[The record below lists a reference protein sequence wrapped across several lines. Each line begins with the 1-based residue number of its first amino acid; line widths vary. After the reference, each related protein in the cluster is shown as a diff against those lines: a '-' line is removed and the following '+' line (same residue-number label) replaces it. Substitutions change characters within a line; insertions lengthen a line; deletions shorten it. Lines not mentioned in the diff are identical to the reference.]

1 MNNLMSNK
9 QKDNHSPNNTTDT
22 SMAKE
27 SDYTGGAMQHLFKR
41 ILGLQGLGAQAL
53 SRSWWQR
60 WVYPLLFLLT
70 LTLSL
75 ATYLTLDSVQQS
87 VNTYIN
93 DNQRALVGGDLIL
106 NSKQDWPSE
115 VLAQVKTIA
124 DTQTVYDY
132 QFTAMVVTDEQTLL
146 TSVKAVSPAYPL
158 YGEAELASGQPLW
171 EQLTSN
177 NVVVAPEVLNG
188 LNANIGDQITIG
200 DAEFTI
206 SDVLTKEPDRP
217 LTAFGFGG
225 RVLMQQDAL
234 AATNLL
240 GERSRINYRIELAGE
255 PELMAEQYDKLTQI
269 LTNYPDI
276 ELSDAESAD
285 TSVSRISD
293 NVLMFL
299 KLLVIAV
306 LLLSAVAMY
315 GVITAFVTKQQS
327 SNAIRLALGE
337 PLGSLKRSYYQ
348 LLIVTTII
356 ACIAAIIVSFGL
368 LKVGQPYLG
377 AILPADVGLAIN
389 PISAIKTI
397 IIALVLT
404 LLIAQRGL
412 STLSTTKPATLLSQ
426 GASQQVQNLPWYQ
439 RLPLL
444 WYGLMLTGLYAFFA
458 YEVSSFKLGAQLL
471 IGLIGFVAIFWLL
484 ARAWLWL
491 LAKLATNSN
500 ISWMQRIAIHN
511 LARKGNQSAL
521 FFVTLSLSVA
531 VLTLITTLNHSINT
545 QFVNAYPED
554 APNLF
559 LLDIQSDQHDEIDN
573 IIGAP
578 VSYYPVIRARV
589 VTANNVPVQ
598 DIEPADGFDDP
609 ARVFNL
615 SYADT
620 VMDTEFITDAVKD
633 KQLYAPINVQN
644 QTENERG
651 TLQNSVQQ
659 SVQIS
664 EQTIAP
670 MSILDTAA
678 SLLNVGMGDQVR
690 FNIQGIEIVGQ
701 ITSIRSRYEQGPSP
715 YFYFLFEPAVLS
727 AAPQIQFATA
737 HVAADDIPD
746 LQGKLVRQFPA
757 VTTIDGTAIAQ
768 QIQELVVQMSRL
780 VYVFTLLALLTGIM
794 VLISSLLSTS
804 QDRMQ
809 ESASFRLLG
818 MQKRDLYMLNILEL
832 GILGISAALFAVI
845 IANIGAWAAITQ
857 WFNLQFSVPWASL
870 GIGGVTLV
878 ALLFAIAIIYVRL
891 VIGRGIM
898 ARVRAMI

>member
-1 MNNLMSNK
+1 M
-9 QKDNHSPNNTTDT
+9 DNMDNESTD
-22 SMAKE
+22 SRGII
-27 SDYTGGAMQHLFKR
+27 SQLFNRLLISKN
-41 ILGLQGLGAQAL
+41 LGAQAL

-60 WVYPLLFLLT
+60 WIYPVLFLIT
-70 LTLSL
+70 LVLSL
-75 ATYLTLDSVQQS
+75 ATYLTLDSIQQS
-87 VNTYIN
+87 VDTYIN

-115 VLAQVKTIA
+115 ILAQVETVA
-124 DTQTVYDY
+124 DTQIVYDY
-132 QFTAMVVTDEQTLL
+132 QFSAMVVTDEQTLL
-146 TSVKAVSPAYPL
+146 ASVKAVSPAYPL

-171 EQLTSN
+171 QQLSAA
-177 NVVVAPEVLNG
+177 NVVVAPEVLNS
-188 LNANIGDQITIG
+188 LNASVGDQITIG
-200 DAEFTI
+200 DAEFII

-225 RVLMQQDAL
+225 RVLMHQDAL

-240 GERSRINYRIELAGE
+240 GQRSRINYRIELAGA
-255 PELMAEQYDKLTQI
+255 PELMAVQRDKLTQI
-269 LTNYPDI
+269 LNNYPDI

-337 PLGSLKRSYYQ
+337 PLKSLKRSYYQ

-356 ACIAAIIVSFGL
+356 ACVAAVIVSFGL
-368 LKVGQPYLG
+368 LKVGQPYLI

-412 STLSTTKPATLLSQ
+412 STLSSTKPATLLNQ
-426 GASQQVQNLPWYQ
+426 GASTNSQNLPWY
-439 RLPLL
+439 RSLPLL
-444 WYGLMLTGLYAFFA
+444 WYGLMLVGLYVFFA
-458 YEVSSFKLGAQLL
+458 YEVNSLLLGAQLL
-471 IGLIGFVAIFWLL
+471 IGLTAFVAIFWLL
-484 ARAWLWL
+484 ARGWLWL
-491 LAKLATNSN
+491 LTKFAKHSN

-531 VLTLITTLNHSINT
+531 VLTLITTLNHSINA
-545 QFVNAYPED
+545 QFINAYPED

-559 LLDIQSDQHDEIDN
+559 LLDIQSDQHDEINN
-573 IIGAP
+573 IIAAP

-589 VTANNVPVQ
+589 VTANNIPVQ

-620 VMDTEFITDAVKD
+620 VMDTEFITDAVEND
-633 KQLYAPINVQN
+633 KLYAPIKTSDNDPA
-644 QTENERG
+644 QT
-651 TLQNSVQQ
+651 V
-659 SVQIS
+659 
-664 EQTIAP
+664 AP
-670 MSILDTAA
+670 LSILDTAA

-701 ITSIRSRYEQGPSP
+701 ITSIRSRYEKGPSP
-715 YFYFLFEPAVLS
+715 YFYFLFEPEVLA

-737 HVAADDIPD
+737 HVAADDIPK
-746 LQGKLVRQFPA
+746 LQGQLVREFPA

-768 QIQELVVQMSRL
+768 QVQELVVQMSRL

-804 QDRMQ
+804 QDRMKD
-809 ESASFRLLG
+809 SASFRLLG
-818 MQKRDLYMLNILEL
+818 MQKRDLYMLNTLEL

-857 WFNLQFSVPWASL
+857 WFNLRFSVPWTSL
-870 GIGGVTLV
+870 AIGGVALV
-878 ALLFAIAIIYVRL
+878 VLLFAIAIIYVRL

>member
-1 MNNLMSNK
+1 MDNMDNESNDSRGIIS
-9 QKDNHSPNNTTDT
+9 Q
-22 SMAKE
+22 
-27 SDYTGGAMQHLFKR
+27 LFNRLLISKN
-41 ILGLQGLGAQAL
+41 LGAQAL

-60 WVYPLLFLLT
+60 WIYPVLFLIT
-70 LTLSL
+70 LVLSL
-75 ATYLTLDSVQQS
+75 ATYLTLDSIQQS
-87 VNTYIN
+87 VDTYIN

-115 VLAQVKTIA
+115 ILAQVETVA
-124 DTQTVYDY
+124 DTQIVYDY
-132 QFTAMVVTDEQTLL
+132 QFSAMVVTDEQTLL
-146 TSVKAVSPAYPL
+146 ASVKAVSPTYPL
-158 YGEAELASGQPLW
+158 YGDAELASGQPLW
-171 EQLTSN
+171 QQLSAA
-177 NVVVAPEVLNG
+177 NVVVAPEVLNS
-188 LNANIGDQITIG
+188 LNATVGDQITIG
-200 DAEFTI
+200 DAEFII

-225 RVLMQQDAL
+225 RVLMHQDAL

-240 GERSRINYRIELAGE
+240 GQRSRINYRIELAGA
-255 PELMAEQYDKLTQI
+255 PELMAVQRDKLTQI
-269 LTNYPDI
+269 LNNYPDI
-276 ELSDAESAD
+276 ELSDAKSAD

-337 PLGSLKRSYYQ
+337 PLKSLKRSYYQ

-356 ACIAAIIVSFGL
+356 ACVAAVIVSFGL
-368 LKVGQPYLG
+368 LKVGQPYLI

-412 STLSTTKPATLLSQ
+412 STLSSTKPATLLNQ
-426 GASQQVQNLPWYQ
+426 GASTNSQNLPWY
-439 RLPLL
+439 RSLPLL
-444 WYGLMLTGLYAFFA
+444 WYGLMLVGLYVFFA
-458 YEVSSFKLGAQLL
+458 YEVNSLLLGAQLL
-471 IGLIGFVAIFWLL
+471 IGLTAFVAIFWLL
-484 ARAWLWL
+484 ARGWLWL
-491 LAKLATNSN
+491 LTKFAKHSN

-531 VLTLITTLNHSINT
+531 VLTLITTLNHSINA
-545 QFVNAYPED
+545 QFINAYPED

-559 LLDIQSDQHDEIDN
+559 LLDIQSDQHDEINN
-573 IIGAP
+573 IIAAP

-589 VTANNVPVQ
+589 VTANNIPVQ

-620 VMDTEFITDAVKD
+620 VMDTEFITDAVEND
-633 KQLYAPINVQN
+633 KLYAPIKTSDNDPA
-644 QTENERG
+644 QT
-651 TLQNSVQQ
+651 V
-659 SVQIS
+659 
-664 EQTIAP
+664 AP
-670 MSILDTAA
+670 LSILDTAA

-701 ITSIRSRYEQGPSP
+701 ITSIRSRYEKGPSP
-715 YFYFLFEPAVLS
+715 YFYFLFEPEVLA

-737 HVAADDIPD
+737 HVAADDIPK
-746 LQGKLVRQFPA
+746 LQGQLVREFPA

-768 QIQELVVQMSRL
+768 QVQELVVQMSRL

-804 QDRMQ
+804 QDRMKD
-809 ESASFRLLG
+809 SASFRLLG

-832 GILGISAALFAVI
+832 SILGISAALFAVI

-857 WFNLQFSVPWASL
+857 WFNLRFSVPWTSL
-870 GIGGVTLV
+870 AIGGVALV
-878 ALLFAIAIIYVRL
+878 VLLFAIAIIYVRL

>member
-1 MNNLMSNK
+1 MTKTSTDKSSMNNTSINRTSTT
-9 QKDNHSPNNTTDT
+9 HS
-22 SMAKE
+22 E
-27 SDYTGGAMQHLFKR
+27 SLISRVFTR
-41 ILGLQGLGAQAL
+41 NLGTKAL

-60 WVYPLLFLLT
+60 WVYPVLFLLT

-75 ATYLTLDSVQQS
+75 ATYLTLDSIQQS
-87 VNTYIN
+87 VDTYVN

-106 NSKQDWPSE
+106 NSQQDWPSD
-115 VLAQVKTIA
+115 VLAQVDTISDA
-124 DTQTVYDY
+124 QKVFDY
-132 QFTAMVVTDEQTLL
+132 QFSAMVVTDEQTLL
-146 TSVKAVSPAYPL
+146 ARVKAVSPSYPL
-158 YGEAELASGQPLW
+158 YGEVELASGKPLW
-171 EQLTSN
+171 QQLSLN

-188 LNANIGDQITIG
+188 LNADVGDRITIG
-200 DAEFTI
+200 DAQFTI

-225 RVLMQQDAL
+225 RVLMQQDSL

-240 GERSRINYRIELAGE
+240 GQRSRVNYRIELAGE
-255 PELMAEQYDKLTQI
+255 PELMTQQREQLTQI

-327 SNAIRLALGE
+327 NNAIRLALGE
-337 PLGSLKRSYYQ
+337 PLGSVKRSYYQ
-348 LLIVTTII
+348 LLVVTSVI
-356 ACIAAIIVSFGL
+356 ACIAAVALSFGL
-368 LKVGQPYLG
+368 LKVGQPYLM
-377 AILPADVGLAIN
+377 AILPPDVGLAIN
-389 PISAIKTI
+389 PISAIKTT

-404 LLIAQRGL
+404 LLITQRGL
-412 STLSTTKPATLLSQ
+412 STLNTTKPATLLNQ
-426 GASQQVQNLPWYQ
+426 GVSSPTQNLPWY
-439 RLPLL
+439 RRVPLL
-444 WYGLMLTGLYAFFA
+444 WYGLMLIGLYAFFA
-458 YEVSSFKLGAQLL
+458 YEVGSWVLGAQILL
-471 IGLIGFVAIFWLL
+471 GLIGFVAIFWAL
-484 ARAWLWL
+484 ARGWLWL
-491 LAKLATNSN
+491 LAKLAKRSS
-500 ISWMQRIAIHN
+500 IGWMQRIAIHN

-531 VLTLITTLNHSINT
+531 VLTLITTLNHSINA
-545 QFVNAYPED
+545 QFINAYPED

-559 LLDIQSDQHDEIDN
+559 LLDIQSDQHDAIDGL
-573 IIGAP
+573 IGAP
-578 VSYYPVIRARV
+578 VSYYPVIRSRI
-589 VTANNVPVQ
+589 VTANDVPVQ

-609 ARVFNL
+609 TRVFNL

-620 VMDTEFITDAVKD
+620 VMDTEYIVDAVED
-633 KQLYAPINVQN
+633 NQLYAPVNTQN
-644 QTENERG
+644 E
-651 TLQNSVQQ
+651 QNPDQDV
-659 SVQIS
+659 VPI
-664 EQTIAP
+664 
-670 MSILDTAA
+670 SILDTAA
-678 SLLNVGMGDQVR
+678 SLLNVSMGDQVR

-701 ITSIRSRYEQGPSP
+701 ITSVRTRYEQGPSP
-715 YFYFLFEPAVLS
+715 FFYFLFEPSVLA

-737 HVAADDIPD
+737 HVPEDEIPEI
-746 LQGKLVRQFPA
+746 QGKLVREFPA

-780 VYVFTLLALLTGIM
+780 VYVFTLLALLTGVM

-804 QDRMQ
+804 QDRMK

-818 MQKRDLYMLNILEL
+818 MQKRDLYILNILEL
-832 GILGISAALFAVI
+832 SVLGISAAVFAVI
-845 IANIGAWAAITQ
+845 IANVGAWAAITQ
-857 WFNLQFSVPWASL
+857 WFNLRFSVPWMSL
-870 GIGGVTLV
+870 GIGGA
-878 ALLFAIAIIYVRL
+878 ALIILLLAIAIIYVRL

>member
-1 MNNLMSNK
+1 MNNLTNNK
-9 QKDNHSPNNTTDT
+9 QTDKNASTDT
-22 SMAKE
+22 TSAMMAKE
-27 SDYTGGAMQHLFKR
+27 SDYTGGIMRQLFSN
-41 ILGLQGLGAQAL
+41 ILSSKGLGAQAL

-60 WVYPLLFLLT
+60 WIYPVLFLLT

-75 ATYLTLDSVQQS
+75 ATYLTLDSIQQS
-87 VNTYIN
+87 VDTYIN

-106 NSKQDWPSE
+106 NSKQDWPAE
-115 VLAQVKTIA
+115 VLTQIDTLA
-124 DTQTVYDY
+124 DTQTVFDY
-132 QFTAMVVTDEQTLL
+132 QFSAMVVTDEQTLL
-146 TSVKAVSPAYPL
+146 ASVKAVSPSYPL
-158 YGEAELASGQPLW
+158 YGDVELASGQPLW
-171 EQLTSN
+171 QQLTSN
-177 NVVVAPEVLNG
+177 NVVVAPEVLKS
-188 LNANIGDQITIG
+188 LNASVGDQMTIG
-200 DAEFTI
+200 DGQFTI

-225 RVLMQQDAL
+225 RVLMQQEAL

-306 LLLSAVAMY
+306 LLLSAVGMY

-337 PLGSLKRSYYQ
+337 HLGSLKRSYYQ
-348 LLIVTTII
+348 LLIATTII
-356 ACIAAIIVSFGL
+356 GCIAAIIVSFGL
-368 LKVGQPYLG
+368 LQIGQPYLI

-389 PISAIKTI
+389 PISIIKTI

-412 STLSTTKPATLLSQ
+412 STLSTTKPATLLNQ
-426 GASQQVQNLPWYQ
+426 GASQQVQNMPWYQ

-458 YEVSSFKLGAQLL
+458 YEVGSFKLGAQLL

-484 ARAWLWL
+484 ARGWLWL

-545 QFVNAYPED
+545 QFINAYPED

-559 LLDIQSDQHDEIDN
+559 LLDIQSNQHDEINN

-609 ARVFNL
+609 TRVFNL
-615 SYADT
+615 SYADR

-633 KQLYAPINVQN
+633 NQLYAPVNVKN
-644 QTENERG
+644 QTQNDQDP
-651 TLQNSVQQ
+651 LQ
-659 SVQIS
+659 
-664 EQTIAP
+664 EPTKLPTQTTTQKVVP

-678 SLLNVGMGDQVR
+678 SLLNVSMGDEVR

-715 YFYFLFEPAVLS
+715 YFYFLFEPSVLS

-746 LQGKLVRQFPA
+746 LQGQLVRAFPA

-768 QIQELVVQMSRL
+768 QVQELVAQMSRL

-804 QDRMQ
+804 QDRMKD
-809 ESASFRLLG
+809 SASFRLLG

-870 GIGGVTLV
+870 AIGGMALV
-878 ALLFAIAIIYVRL
+878 GLLFAIAIIYVRL

>member
-1 MNNLMSNK
+1 MDNMDNESNDSRGIIS
-9 QKDNHSPNNTTDT
+9 Q
-22 SMAKE
+22 
-27 SDYTGGAMQHLFKR
+27 LFNRLLISKN
-41 ILGLQGLGAQAL
+41 LGAQAL

-60 WVYPLLFLLT
+60 WIYPVLFLIT
-70 LTLSL
+70 LVLSL
-75 ATYLTLDSVQQS
+75 ATYLTLDSIQQS
-87 VNTYIN
+87 VDTYIN

-115 VLAQVKTIA
+115 ILAQVETVA
-124 DTQTVYDY
+124 DTQIVYDY
-132 QFTAMVVTDEQTLL
+132 QFSAMVVTDEQTLL
-146 TSVKAVSPAYPL
+146 ASVKAVSPAYPL

-171 EQLTSN
+171 QQLSAA
-177 NVVVAPEVLNG
+177 NVVVAPEVLNS
-188 LNANIGDQITIG
+188 LNASVGDQITIG
-200 DAEFTI
+200 DAEFII

-225 RVLMQQDAL
+225 RVLMHQDAL

-240 GERSRINYRIELAGE
+240 GQRSRINYRIELAGA
-255 PELMAEQYDKLTQI
+255 PELMAVQRDKLTQI
-269 LTNYPDI
+269 LNNYPDI
-276 ELSDAESAD
+276 ELSDAKSAD

-337 PLGSLKRSYYQ
+337 PLKSLKRSYYQ

-356 ACIAAIIVSFGL
+356 ACVAAVIVSFGL
-368 LKVGQPYLG
+368 LKVGQPYLI

-412 STLSTTKPATLLSQ
+412 STLSSTKPATLLNQ
-426 GASQQVQNLPWYQ
+426 GASTNSQNLPWY
-439 RLPLL
+439 RSLPLL
-444 WYGLMLTGLYAFFA
+444 WYGLMLVGLYVFFA
-458 YEVSSFKLGAQLL
+458 YEVNSLLLGAQLL
-471 IGLIGFVAIFWLL
+471 VGLTAFVAIFWLL
-484 ARAWLWL
+484 ARGWLWL
-491 LAKLATNSN
+491 LTKFAKHSN

-531 VLTLITTLNHSINT
+531 VLTLITTLNHSINA
-545 QFVNAYPED
+545 QFINAYPED

-559 LLDIQSDQHDEIDN
+559 LLDIQSDQHDEINN
-573 IIGAP
+573 IIAAP

-589 VTANNVPVQ
+589 VTANNIPVQ

-620 VMDTEFITDAVKD
+620 VMDTEFITDAVEND
-633 KQLYAPINVQN
+633 KLYAPIKTSDNDPA
-644 QTENERG
+644 QT
-651 TLQNSVQQ
+651 V
-659 SVQIS
+659 
-664 EQTIAP
+664 AP
-670 MSILDTAA
+670 LSILDTAA

-701 ITSIRSRYEQGPSP
+701 ITSIRSRYEKGPSP
-715 YFYFLFEPAVLS
+715 YFYFLFEPEVLA

-737 HVAADDIPD
+737 HVAADDIPK
-746 LQGKLVRQFPA
+746 LQGQLVREFPA

-768 QIQELVVQMSRL
+768 QVQELVVQMSRL

-804 QDRMQ
+804 QDRMKD
-809 ESASFRLLG
+809 SASFRLLG

-832 GILGISAALFAVI
+832 SILGISAALFAAI

-857 WFNLQFSVPWASL
+857 WFNLRFSVPWASL
-870 GIGGVTLV
+870 GIGGVPLV
-878 ALLFAIAIIYVRL
+878 GLLFAIAIIYVRL

>member
-1 MNNLMSNK
+1 MNNLMNNK
-9 QKDNHSPNNTTDT
+9 QTENNSAHATTDT
-22 SMAKE
+22 TSATMQKE
-27 SDYTGGAMQHLFKR
+27 SDYTGGIIYHLFK
-41 ILGLQGLGAQAL
+41 GLGAQAL

-60 WVYPLLFLLT
+60 WIYPVLFLLT

-75 ATYLTLDSVQQS
+75 ATYLTLDSIQQS

-106 NSKQDWPSE
+106 NSQQDWPSE
-115 VLAQVKTIA
+115 VLTQVATVADAQK
-124 DTQTVYDY
+124 VYDY
-132 QFTAMVVTDEQTLL
+132 QFSAMVVTAEQTLL
-146 TSVKAVSPAYPL
+146 ARVKAVSPAYPL
-158 YGEAELASGQPLW
+158 YGEVELASDQPLW
-171 EQLTSN
+171 QQLKPD
-177 NVVVAPEVLNG
+177 NVVVAPEVLKS
-188 LNANIGDQITIG
+188 LNASVGDKITIG
-200 DAEFTI
+200 EGQFTI

-255 PELMAEQYDKLTQI
+255 PELIAEQRDKLTQI

-315 GVITAFVTKQQS
+315 GVITAFVSKQQS

-337 PLGSLKRSYYQ
+337 PLSSLKRSYYQ
-348 LLIVTTII
+348 LLIATTII
-356 ACIAAIIVSFGL
+356 AGIAAIIVSFGL
-368 LKVGQPYLG
+368 LKVGQPYLV

-412 STLSTTKPATLLSQ
+412 SSLNTTKPATLLSQ
-426 GASQQVQNLPWYQ
+426 GASSQAQSLPWYQ

-458 YEVSSFKLGAQLL
+458 YEVGSFKLGAQLL

-484 ARAWLWL
+484 ARGWLWL

-545 QFVNAYPED
+545 QFINAYPED

-559 LLDIQSDQHDEIDN
+559 LLDIQSDQHDEINN
-573 IIGAP
+573 IIEAP

-589 VTANNVPVQ
+589 LTANNVAVQ
-598 DIEPADGFDDP
+598 DIEPAEGFDDP
-609 ARVFNL
+609 TRVFNL
-615 SYADT
+615 SYSDT
-620 VMDTEFITDAVKD
+620 VMETEFITDAVANN
-633 KQLYAPINVQN
+633 QLYAPIE
-644 QTENERG
+644 TESNNPG
-651 TLQNSVQQ
+651 QV
-659 SVQIS
+659 
-664 EQTIAP
+664 IAP
-670 MSILDTAA
+670 LSILDTAA

-715 YFYFLFEPAVLS
+715 YFYFLFEPSVLS

-746 LQGKLVRQFPA
+746 LQGQLVRTFPA

-768 QIQELVVQMSRL
+768 QVQELVAQMSRL
-780 VYVFTLLALLTGIM
+780 VFVFTLLALLTGIM

-832 GILGISAALFAVI
+832 GLLGLSAATFAVI
-845 IANIGAWAAITQ
+845 IASVGAWAAITQ
-857 WFNLQFSVPWASL
+857 WFNLRFSVPWASL
-870 GIGGVTLV
+870 SIGGAALV

>member
-1 MNNLMSNK
+1 MTNNSIGNKSTDSPVINNPTIDDPSDSIMSRLL
-9 QKDNHSPNNTTDT
+9 
-22 SMAKE
+22 AR
-27 SDYTGGAMQHLFKR
+27 HLGSK
-41 ILGLQGLGAQAL
+41 AL

-60 WVYPLLFLLT
+60 WIYPVLFLLT

-75 ATYLTLDSVQQS
+75 ATYLTLDSIQQS
-87 VNTYIN
+87 VDTYVN

-106 NSKQDWPSE
+106 NSQQDWPSD
-115 VLAQVKTIA
+115 VLTQVDAVA
-124 DTQTVYDY
+124 DTQKVFDY
-132 QFTAMVVTDEQTLL
+132 QFSAMVVTDEQTLL
-146 TSVKAVSPAYPL
+146 ARVKAVSSNYPL
-158 YGEAELASGQPLW
+158 YGEVELASGKPLW
-171 EQLTSN
+171 QQLTSDS
-177 NVVVAPEVLNG
+177 VVVAPEVLNS
-188 LNANIGDQITIG
+188 LNADVGDRITLG
-200 DAEFTI
+200 DAQFTI

-240 GERSRINYRIELAGE
+240 GQRSRVNYRIELAGE
-255 PELMAEQYDKLTQI
+255 PEWVEKQRDQLTQI

-285 TSVSRISD
+285 TSVSHISD

-327 SNAIRLALGE
+327 NNAIRLALGE

-348 LLIVTTII
+348 LLIATAVI
-356 ACIAAIIVSFGL
+356 ACVAAIVLSFGL
-368 LKVGQPYLG
+368 LKVGQPYLM
-377 AILPADVGLAIN
+377 AILPPDVALAIN
-389 PISAIKTI
+389 PISAIKTS

-404 LLIAQRGL
+404 LLITQRGL
-412 STLSTTKPATLLSQ
+412 SSLNTTKPATLLNQ
-426 GASQQVQNLPWYQ
+426 GASSQNQDLPWYR
-439 RLPLL
+439 RLPIL
-444 WYGLMLTGLYAFFA
+444 WYGLMLIGLYAFFA
-458 YEVSSFKLGAQLL
+458 YEVGSWILGGQILL
-471 IGLIGFVAIFWLL
+471 GLISFVAIFWAL
-484 ARAWLWL
+484 ARGWLWL
-491 LAKLATNSN
+491 LGKLAKRTS
-500 ISWMQRIAIHN
+500 IGWMPRIAIHN

-531 VLTLITTLNHSINT
+531 VLTLITTLNHSINA
-545 QFVNAYPED
+545 QFINAYPED

-559 LLDIQSDQHDEIDN
+559 LLDIQSDQHEAIN
-573 IIGAP
+573 SLIGAP
-578 VSYYPVIRARV
+578 VSYYPVIRSRV
-589 VTANNVPVQ
+589 VTANDVPVQ

-609 ARVFNL
+609 TRIFNL

-620 VMDTEFITDAVKD
+620 VMDTEFIVDAVED
-633 KQLYAPINVQN
+633 NQLYAPIDVQN
-644 QTENERG
+644 EQNE
-651 TLQNSVQQ
+651 TVSPISV
-659 SVQIS
+659 
-664 EQTIAP
+664 
-670 MSILDTAA
+670 LDTAA
-678 SLLNVGMGDQVR
+678 DLLNVSMGDQVR

-701 ITSIRSRYEQGPSP
+701 ITSIRSRFEQGPSP
-715 YFYFLFEPAVLS
+715 FFYFLFEPSVLA

-737 HVAADDIPD
+737 HVPDEQIPEI
-746 LQGKLVRQFPA
+746 QGKLVREFPA

-780 VYVFTLLALLTGIM
+780 VYVFTLLALLTGVM

-804 QDRMQ
+804 QDRMK

-818 MQKRDLYMLNILEL
+818 MQKRDLYLLNILEL
-832 GILGISAALFAVI
+832 SVLGISAAVFAVI
-845 IANIGAWAAITQ
+845 IANVGAWAAITQ
-857 WFNLQFSVPWASL
+857 WFSLRFSVPWMSL
-870 GIGGVTLV
+870 AIGGA
-878 ALLFAIAIIYVRL
+878 ALIGLLLAIAVVYVRL

>member
-1 MNNLMSNK
+1 M
-9 QKDNHSPNNTTDT
+9 DNMDNESTD
-22 SMAKE
+22 SRGII
-27 SDYTGGAMQHLFKR
+27 SQLFNRLLISKN
-41 ILGLQGLGAQAL
+41 LGAQAL

-60 WVYPLLFLLT
+60 WIYPVLFLIT
-70 LTLSL
+70 LVLSL
-75 ATYLTLDSVQQS
+75 ATYLTLDSIQQS
-87 VNTYIN
+87 VDTYIN

-115 VLAQVKTIA
+115 ILAQVETVA
-124 DTQTVYDY
+124 DTQIVYDY
-132 QFTAMVVTDEQTLL
+132 QFSAMVVTDEQTLL
-146 TSVKAVSPAYPL
+146 ASVKAVSPAYPL

-171 EQLTSN
+171 QQLSAA
-177 NVVVAPEVLNG
+177 NVVVAPEVLNS
-188 LNANIGDQITIG
+188 LNASVGDQITIG
-200 DAEFTI
+200 DAEFII

-225 RVLMQQDAL
+225 RVLMHQDAL

-240 GERSRINYRIELAGE
+240 GQRSRINYRIELAGN
-255 PELMAEQYDKLTQI
+255 PELMAVQRDKLTQI
-269 LTNYPDI
+269 LNNYPDV
-276 ELSDAESAD
+276 ELSDAKSAD

-337 PLGSLKRSYYQ
+337 PLKSLKRSYYQ

-356 ACIAAIIVSFGL
+356 ACVAAVIVSFGL
-368 LKVGQPYLG
+368 LKVGQPYLI

-412 STLSTTKPATLLSQ
+412 STLSSTKPATLLNQ
-426 GASQQVQNLPWYQ
+426 GASTNSQNLPWY
-439 RLPLL
+439 RSLPLL
-444 WYGLMLTGLYAFFA
+444 WYGLMLVGLYVFFA
-458 YEVSSFKLGAQLL
+458 YEVNSLLLGAQLL
-471 IGLIGFVAIFWLL
+471 VGLTAFVAIFWLL
-484 ARAWLWL
+484 ARGWLWL
-491 LAKLATNSN
+491 LTKFAKHSN

-531 VLTLITTLNHSINT
+531 VLTLITTLNHSINA
-545 QFVNAYPED
+545 QFINAYPED

-559 LLDIQSDQHDEIDN
+559 LLDIQSDQHDEINN
-573 IIGAP
+573 IIAAP

-589 VTANNVPVQ
+589 VTANNIPVQ

-620 VMDTEFITDAVKD
+620 VMDTEFITDAVEND
-633 KQLYAPINVQN
+633 KLYAPIKTSDNDPA
-644 QTENERG
+644 QT
-651 TLQNSVQQ
+651 V
-659 SVQIS
+659 
-664 EQTIAP
+664 AP
-670 MSILDTAA
+670 LSILDTAA

-701 ITSIRSRYEQGPSP
+701 ITSIRSRYEKGPSP
-715 YFYFLFEPAVLS
+715 YFYFLFEPEVLA

-737 HVAADDIPD
+737 HVAADDIPK
-746 LQGKLVRQFPA
+746 LQGQLVREFPA

-768 QIQELVVQMSRL
+768 QVQELVVQMSRL

-804 QDRMQ
+804 QDRMKD
-809 ESASFRLLG
+809 SASFRLLG

-832 GILGISAALFAVI
+832 SILGISAALFAVI

-857 WFNLQFSVPWASL
+857 WFNLRFSVPWTSL
-870 GIGGVTLV
+870 AIGGVALV
-878 ALLFAIAIIYVRL
+878 VLLFAIAIIYVRL

>member
-1 MNNLMSNK
+1 MNSKPTDNK
-9 QKDNHSPNNTTDT
+9 SPDTKKTDT
-22 SMAKE
+22 SMHQE
-27 SDYTGGAMQHLFKR
+27 SSYPSGILSQLFTR
-41 ILGLQGLGAQAL
+41 TLGFQTLGSQAL

-87 VNTYIN
+87 VDSYIN

-115 VLAQVKTIA
+115 VLTQVETVA

-132 QFTAMVVTDEQTLL
+132 QFSAMLVNDEQTLL
-146 TSVKAVSPAYPL
+146 ASVKAVSPSYPL
-158 YGEAELASGQPLW
+158 YGTAELASGQPLW
-171 EQLTSN
+171 DQLTSDS
-177 NVVVAPEVLNG
+177 VIVAPEVLSS
-188 LNANIGDQITIG
+188 LQADVGDRITIG
-200 DAEFTI
+200 DAQFTI

-217 LTAFGFGG
+217 LTTFGFGG
-225 RVLMQQDAL
+225 RVLMKQDAL
-234 AATNLL
+234 PSTNLL
-240 GERSRINYRIELAGE
+240 GQRSRINYRIEMAGD
-255 PELMAEQYDKLTQI
+255 PELITTQRDKLTDI

-315 GVITAFVTKQQS
+315 GVISAFVSKQQS
-327 SNAIRLALGE
+327 NNAIRLALGE

-348 LLIVTTII
+348 LLIVTTVI
-356 ACIAAIIVSFGL
+356 ACIAAVALSLGL
-368 LKVGQPYLG
+368 LKIGQPYLV

-397 IIALVLT
+397 VIALALT

-412 STLSTTKPATLLSQ
+412 SALSTTKPATLLNQ
-426 GASQQVQNLPWYQ
+426 GASTQTQNLPWY
-439 RLPLL
+439 RRVPLL
-444 WYGLMLTGLYAFFA
+444 WYGLVLAGLYAFFA
-458 YEVSSFKLGAQLL
+458 YEVGSLSLGAQLL
-471 IGLIGFVAIFWLL
+471 GGLIGFVAIFWLL
-484 ARAWLWL
+484 ARGWLWL
-491 LAKLATNSN
+491 LNKLASN
-500 ISWMQRIAIHN
+500 TKVSWMQRIAIHN

-531 VLTLITTLNHSINT
+531 VLTLITTLNHSINA
-545 QFVNAYPED
+545 QFINAYPED

-559 LLDIQSDQHDEIDN
+559 LLDVQSDQHDDIDA
-573 IIGAP
+573 IIEAP
-578 VSYYPVIRARV
+578 VTYYPVIRARV
-589 VTANNVPVQ
+589 ETANDVPAK

-609 ARVFNL
+609 TRVFNL

-620 VMDTEFITDAVKD
+620 VMDTEYITESLTDDA
-633 KQLYAPINVQN
+633 LYTPIDA
-644 QTENERG
+644 TNE
-651 TLQNSVQQ
+651 
-659 SVQIS
+659 QIK
-664 EQTIAP
+664 P
-670 MSILDTAA
+670 LSILDTAA
-678 SLLNVGMGDQVR
+678 GMLNVGMGDQVR
-690 FNIQGIEIVGQ
+690 FNIQGIEIIGQ
-701 ITSIRSRYEQGPSP
+701 ITSIRTRYERGPSP
-715 YFYFLFEPAVLS
+715 YFYFLFEPSVLS

-737 HVAADDIPD
+737 HVSENDIPE
-746 LQGKLVRQFPA
+746 LQGKLVREFPA
-757 VTTIDGTAIAQ
+757 VTTIDGTAIAK

-780 VYVFTLLALLTGIM
+780 VYVFTLLALLTGVM

-804 QDRMQ
+804 QDRMKD
-809 ESASFRLLG
+809 SASFRLLG

-832 GILGISAALFAVI
+832 GVLGISAATFAVV
-845 IANIGAWAAITQ
+845 IASVGAWAAITQ
-857 WFNLQFSVPWASL
+857 WFNLQFSVPWTSL
-870 GIGGVTLV
+870 AIGGAALV
-878 ALLFAIAIIYVRL
+878 VLLFAIAIIYVRL

>member
-1 MNNLMSNK
+1 
-9 QKDNHSPNNTTDT
+9 
-22 SMAKE
+22 
-27 SDYTGGAMQHLFKR
+27 
-41 ILGLQGLGAQAL
+41 
-53 SRSWWQR
+53 
-60 WVYPLLFLLT
+60 
-70 LTLSL
+70 
-75 ATYLTLDSVQQS
+75 
-87 VNTYIN
+87 
-93 DNQRALVGGDLIL
+93 L
-106 NSKQDWPSE
+106 NS
-115 VLAQVKTIA
+115 
-124 DTQTVYDY
+124 
-132 QFTAMVVTDEQTLL
+132 
-146 TSVKAVSPAYPL
+146 
-158 YGEAELASGQPLW
+158 
-171 EQLTSN
+171 
-177 NVVVAPEVLNG
+177 
-188 LNANIGDQITIG
+188 LNASVGDQITIG

-225 RVLMQQDAL
+225 RVLMHEDAL

-240 GERSRINYRIELAGE
+240 GQRSRINYRIELAGA
-255 PELMAEQYDKLTQI
+255 PELMAVQREKLTQI
-269 LTNYPDI
+269 LSNYPDI
-276 ELSDAESAD
+276 ELSDAKSAD

-337 PLGSLKRSYYQ
+337 PLKSLKRSYYQ

-356 ACIAAIIVSFGL
+356 ACIAAVIVSFGL
-368 LKVGQPYLG
+368 LKIGQPYLI

-412 STLSTTKPATLLSQ
+412 STLSTTKPATLLNQ
-426 GASQQVQNLPWYQ
+426 GASANSQNLLWYR

-444 WYGLMLTGLYAFFA
+444 RYGLMLVGLYAFFA
-458 YEVSSFKLGAQLL
+458 YEVHSLILGAQLL
-471 IGLIGFVAIFWLL
+471 IGLTTFVAIFWLL
-484 ARAWLWL
+484 ARGWLWL
-491 LAKLATNSN
+491 LTKFAKHSK

-531 VLTLITTLNHSINT
+531 VLTLITTLNHSINA
-545 QFVNAYPED
+545 QFINAYPED

-559 LLDIQSDQHDEIDN
+559 LLDIQSDQHDEINN
-573 IIGAP
+573 IIAAP

-589 VTANNVPVQ
+589 VTANDVPVQ

-620 VMDTEFITDAVKD
+620 VMDTEFITESLADD
-633 KQLYAPINVQN
+633 KLYAPIKTSDNDPA
-644 QTENERG
+644 QT
-651 TLQNSVQQ
+651 V
-659 SVQIS
+659 
-664 EQTIAP
+664 AP
-670 MSILDTAA
+670 LSILDTAA

-701 ITSIRSRYEQGPSP
+701 ITSIRSRYEKGPSP
-715 YFYFLFEPAVLS
+715 YFYFLFEPEVLA

-737 HVAADDIPD
+737 HVAADDIPK
-746 LQGKLVRQFPA
+746 LQGQLVREFPA

-768 QIQELVVQMSRL
+768 QVQELVVQMSRL

-804 QDRMQ
+804 QDRMKD
-809 ESASFRLLG
+809 SASFRLLG

-857 WFNLQFSVPWASL
+857 WFNLRFSVPWASL
-870 GIGGVTLV
+870 AIGGVALV
-878 ALLFAIAIIYVRL
+878 GLLFAIAIIYVRL

>member
-1 MNNLMSNK
+1 M
-9 QKDNHSPNNTTDT
+9 DNMDNESTD
-22 SMAKE
+22 SRGII
-27 SDYTGGAMQHLFKR
+27 SQLFNRLLISKN
-41 ILGLQGLGAQAL
+41 LGAQAL

-60 WVYPLLFLLT
+60 WIYPVLFLIT
-70 LTLSL
+70 LVLSL
-75 ATYLTLDSVQQS
+75 ATYLTLDSIQQS
-87 VNTYIN
+87 VDTYIN

-115 VLAQVKTIA
+115 ILAQVETVA
-124 DTQTVYDY
+124 DTQIVYDY
-132 QFTAMVVTDEQTLL
+132 QFSAMVVTDEQTLL
-146 TSVKAVSPAYPL
+146 ASVKAVSPAYPL

-171 EQLTSN
+171 QQLSAA
-177 NVVVAPEVLNG
+177 NVVVAPEVLNS
-188 LNANIGDQITIG
+188 LNASVGDQITIG
-200 DAEFTI
+200 DAEFII

-225 RVLMQQDAL
+225 RVLMHQDAL

-240 GERSRINYRIELAGE
+240 GQRSRINYRIELAGN
-255 PELMAEQYDKLTQI
+255 PELMAVQRDKLTQI
-269 LTNYPDI
+269 LNNYPDI

-337 PLGSLKRSYYQ
+337 PLKSLKRSYYQ

-356 ACIAAIIVSFGL
+356 ACIAAVIVSFGL
-368 LKVGQPYLG
+368 LKVGQPYLI

-412 STLSTTKPATLLSQ
+412 STLSSTKPATLLNQ
-426 GASQQVQNLPWYQ
+426 GASTNSQNLPWY
-439 RLPLL
+439 RSLPLL
-444 WYGLMLTGLYAFFA
+444 WYGLMLVGLYVFFA
-458 YEVSSFKLGAQLL
+458 YEVNSLLLGAQLL
-471 IGLIGFVAIFWLL
+471 VGLTAFVAIFWLL
-484 ARAWLWL
+484 ARGWLWL
-491 LAKLATNSN
+491 LTKFAKHSN

-531 VLTLITTLNHSINT
+531 VLTLITTLNHSINA
-545 QFVNAYPED
+545 QFINAYPED

-559 LLDIQSDQHDEIDN
+559 LLDIQSDQHDEINN
-573 IIGAP
+573 IIAAP
-578 VSYYPVIRARV
+578 ISYYPVIRARV
-589 VTANNVPVQ
+589 VTANNIPVQ

-615 SYADT
+615 SYANT
-620 VMDTEFITDAVKD
+620 VMDTEFITDAVEND
-633 KQLYAPINVQN
+633 KLYTPIKTSDNDPAQTVAP
-644 QTENERG
+644 
-651 TLQNSVQQ
+651 L
-659 SVQIS
+659 
-664 EQTIAP
+664 
-670 MSILDTAA
+670 SILDTAA

-701 ITSIRSRYEQGPSP
+701 ITSIRSRYEKGPSP
-715 YFYFLFEPAVLS
+715 YFYFLFEPEVLA

-737 HVAADDIPD
+737 HVAADDIPK
-746 LQGKLVRQFPA
+746 LQGQLVREFPA

-768 QIQELVVQMSRL
+768 QVQELVVQMSRL

-804 QDRMQ
+804 QDRMKD
-809 ESASFRLLG
+809 SASFRLLG

-857 WFNLQFSVPWASL
+857 WFNLRFSVPWTSL
-870 GIGGVTLV
+870 AIGGVALV
-878 ALLFAIAIIYVRL
+878 VLLFAIAIIYVRL

>member
-1 MNNLMSNK
+1 MDNMDNESNDSRGIISQLFNRLLISKNLGS
-9 QKDNHSPNNTTDT
+9 
-22 SMAKE
+22 
-27 SDYTGGAMQHLFKR
+27 
-41 ILGLQGLGAQAL
+41 QAL

-60 WVYPLLFLLT
+60 WIYPVLFLIT
-70 LTLSL
+70 LVLSL
-75 ATYLTLDSVQQS
+75 ATYLTLDSIQQS
-87 VNTYIN
+87 VDTYIN

-115 VLAQVKTIA
+115 ILAQVETVA
-124 DTQTVYDY
+124 DTQIVYDY
-132 QFTAMVVTDEQTLL
+132 QFSAMVVTDEQTLL
-146 TSVKAVSPAYPL
+146 ASVKAVSPAYPL

-171 EQLTSN
+171 QQLSAA
-177 NVVVAPEVLNG
+177 NVVVAPEVLNS
-188 LNANIGDQITIG
+188 LNASVGDQITIG
-200 DAEFTI
+200 DAEFII

-225 RVLMQQDAL
+225 RVLMHQDAL

-240 GERSRINYRIELAGE
+240 GQRSRINYRIELAGA
-255 PELMAEQYDKLTQI
+255 PELMAVQRDKLTQI
-269 LTNYPDI
+269 LNNYPDI
-276 ELSDAESAD
+276 ELSDAKSAD

-337 PLGSLKRSYYQ
+337 PLKSLKRSYYQ

-356 ACIAAIIVSFGL
+356 ACVAAVIVSFGL
-368 LKVGQPYLG
+368 LKVGQPYLI

-412 STLSTTKPATLLSQ
+412 STLSSTKPATLLNQ
-426 GASQQVQNLPWYQ
+426 GASTNSQNLPWY
-439 RLPLL
+439 RSLPLL
-444 WYGLMLTGLYAFFA
+444 WYGLMLVGLYVFFA
-458 YEVSSFKLGAQLL
+458 YEVNSLLLGAQLL
-471 IGLIGFVAIFWLL
+471 IGLTAFVAIFWLL
-484 ARAWLWL
+484 ARGWLWL
-491 LAKLATNSN
+491 LTKFAKHSN

-531 VLTLITTLNHSINT
+531 VLTLITTLNHSINA
-545 QFVNAYPED
+545 QFINAYPED

-559 LLDIQSDQHDEIDN
+559 LLDIQSDQHDEINN
-573 IIGAP
+573 IIAAP

-589 VTANNVPVQ
+589 VTANNIPVQ

-620 VMDTEFITDAVKD
+620 VMDTEFITDAVEND
-633 KQLYAPINVQN
+633 KLYAPIKTSDNDPA
-644 QTENERG
+644 QT
-651 TLQNSVQQ
+651 V
-659 SVQIS
+659 
-664 EQTIAP
+664 AP
-670 MSILDTAA
+670 LSILDTAA
-678 SLLNVGMGDQVR
+678 SLLNVGVGDQVR

-701 ITSIRSRYEQGPSP
+701 ITSIRSRYEKGPSP
-715 YFYFLFEPAVLS
+715 YFYFLFEPEVLA

-737 HVAADDIPD
+737 HVTAEDIPK
-746 LQGKLVRQFPA
+746 LQGQLVREFPA
-757 VTTIDGTAIAQ
+757 VTTIDGTAIAEQ
-768 QIQELVVQMSRL
+768 VQELVVQMSRL

-804 QDRMQ
+804 QDRMKD
-809 ESASFRLLG
+809 SASFRLLG

-832 GILGISAALFAVI
+832 SILGISAALFAVI

-857 WFNLQFSVPWASL
+857 WFNLRFSVPWTSL
-870 GIGGVTLV
+870 AIGGVALV
-878 ALLFAIAIIYVRL
+878 VLLFAIAIIYVRL

>member
-1 MNNLMSNK
+1 MNNLMNNK
-9 QKDNHSPNNTTDT
+9 QTDNPSPNNTTDT
-22 SMAKE
+22 SMTKE
-27 SDYTGGAMQHLFKR
+27 SDYTGGAIQNLFKR

-60 WVYPLLFLLT
+60 WIYPVLFLLT

-75 ATYLTLDSVQQS
+75 ATYLTLDSIQQS
-87 VNTYIN
+87 VDTYIN

-106 NSKQDWPSE
+106 NSQQDWPTE
-115 VLAQVKTIA
+115 VLTQIDTFA

-132 QFTAMVVTDEQTLL
+132 QFTAMVVTKEQTLL

-171 EQLTSN
+171 QQLTAS

-188 LNANIGDQITIG
+188 LNANVGDQITIG

-225 RVLMQQDAL
+225 RVLMHQDAL
-234 AATNLL
+234 EATNLL

-299 KLLVIAV
+299 KLLVVAV

-404 LLIAQRGL
+404 LLIAQHGL

-426 GASQQVQNLPWYQ
+426 GASQQVQNMPWYQ

-531 VLTLITTLNHSINT
+531 VLTLITTLNHSINA
-545 QFVNAYPED
+545 QFINAYPED

-559 LLDIQSDQHDEIDN
+559 LLDIQSDQHDEIDT

-609 ARVFNL
+609 TRVFNL

-804 QDRMQ
+804 QDRLKD
-809 ESASFRLLG
+809 SASFRLLG

-857 WFNLQFSVPWASL
+857 WFNLQFSVPWTSL
-870 GIGGVTLV
+870 AIGGVTLV
-878 ALLFAIAIIYVRL
+878 VLLFAIAIIYVRL

>member
-1 MNNLMSNK
+1 MNNLKNNK
-9 QKDNHSPNNTTDT
+9 QTENHSAIDATATTDT
-22 SMAKE
+22 RMAKE
-27 SDYTGGAMQHLFKR
+27 SDYTGSIMRQLFSGILNLP

-60 WVYPLLFLLT
+60 WIYPLLFLLT

-106 NSKQDWPSE
+106 NSKQEWPSE
-115 VLAQVKTIA
+115 VLTQVETVT
-124 DTQTVYDY
+124 DTQIVYDY
-132 QFTAMVVTDEQTLL
+132 QFSAMVVTDEQTLL
-146 TSVKAVSPAYPL
+146 ASVKAVSPAYPL

-171 EQLTSN
+171 EQLSAE
-177 NVVVAPEVLNG
+177 NVVVAPEVLNS
-188 LNANIGDQITIG
+188 LNASVGDQITIG

-225 RVLMQQDAL
+225 RVLMHQDAL
-234 AATNLL
+234 VATNLL
-240 GERSRINYRIELAGE
+240 GQRSRINYRIELAGE
-255 PELMAEQYDKLTQI
+255 PELMAVQRDKLTQI
-269 LTNYPDI
+269 LSNYPDI

-337 PLGSLKRSYYQ
+337 PLRSLKRSYYQ

-356 ACIAAIIVSFGL
+356 ACVAAVIVSFGL
-368 LKVGQPYLG
+368 LKVGQPYLI

-389 PISAIKTI
+389 PVSAIKTI

-412 STLSTTKPATLLSQ
+412 STLSTTKPATLLNQ
-426 GASQQVQNLPWYQ
+426 GASANSQNLPWYR

-444 WYGLMLTGLYAFFA
+444 WYGLTLIGLYAFFA
-458 YEVSSFKLGAQLL
+458 YEVDSLILGAQLL
-471 IGLIGFVAIFWLL
+471 IGLTGFVAIFWLL
-484 ARAWLWL
+484 ARGWLWL
-491 LAKLATNSN
+491 LTKFAKHSN

-531 VLTLITTLNHSINT
+531 VLTLITTLNHSINA
-545 QFVNAYPED
+545 QFINAYPED

-559 LLDIQSDQHDEIDN
+559 LLDIQSDQHDEINN
-573 IIGAP
+573 IIAAP

-598 DIEPADGFDDP
+598 DIQPADGFDDP

-620 VMDTEFITDAVKD
+620 VMDTEFITESLADD
-633 KQLYAPINVQN
+633 KLYAPIETADSDSA
-644 QTENERG
+644 QT
-651 TLQNSVQQ
+651 V
-659 SVQIS
+659 
-664 EQTIAP
+664 AP
-670 MSILDTAA
+670 LSILDTAA

-701 ITSIRSRYEQGPSP
+701 ITSIRSRYEKGPSP

-737 HVAADDIPD
+737 HVAAEDIPK
-746 LQGKLVRQFPA
+746 LQGQLVREFPA

-768 QIQELVVQMSRL
+768 QVQELVVQMSRL
-780 VYVFTLLALLTGIM
+780 VYVFTLLALLTGVM

-804 QDRMQ
+804 QDRMAD
-809 ESASFRLLG
+809 SASFRLLG

-857 WFNLQFSVPWASL
+857 WFNLRFSVPWTSL
-870 GIGGVTLV
+870 GISGVALV
-878 ALLFAIAIIYVRL
+878 GLLFAIAIIYVRL

>member
-1 MNNLMSNK
+1 M
-9 QKDNHSPNNTTDT
+9 DNMDNESTD
-22 SMAKE
+22 SRGII
-27 SDYTGGAMQHLFKR
+27 SQLFNRLLISKN
-41 ILGLQGLGAQAL
+41 LGAQAL

-60 WVYPLLFLLT
+60 WIYPVLFLIT
-70 LTLSL
+70 LVLSL
-75 ATYLTLDSVQQS
+75 ATYLTLDSIQQS
-87 VNTYIN
+87 VDTYIN

-115 VLAQVKTIA
+115 ILAQVETVA
-124 DTQTVYDY
+124 DTQIVYDY
-132 QFTAMVVTDEQTLL
+132 QFSAMVVTDEQTLL
-146 TSVKAVSPAYPL
+146 ASVKAVSPAYPL

-171 EQLTSN
+171 QQLSAA
-177 NVVVAPEVLNG
+177 NVVVAPEVLNS
-188 LNANIGDQITIG
+188 LNASVGDQITIG
-200 DAEFTI
+200 DAEFII

-225 RVLMQQDAL
+225 RVLMHQDAL

-240 GERSRINYRIELAGE
+240 GQRSRINYRIELAGA
-255 PELMAEQYDKLTQI
+255 PELMAVQRDKLTQI
-269 LTNYPDI
+269 LNNYPDI
-276 ELSDAESAD
+276 ELSDAKSAD

-337 PLGSLKRSYYQ
+337 PLKSLKRSYYQ

-356 ACIAAIIVSFGL
+356 ACVAAVIVSFGL
-368 LKVGQPYLG
+368 LKVGQPYLI

-412 STLSTTKPATLLSQ
+412 STLSSTKPATLLNQ
-426 GASQQVQNLPWYQ
+426 GASTNSQNLPWY
-439 RLPLL
+439 RSLPLL
-444 WYGLMLTGLYAFFA
+444 WYGLMLVGLYVFFA
-458 YEVSSFKLGAQLL
+458 YEVNSLLLGAQLL
-471 IGLIGFVAIFWLL
+471 IGLTAFVAIFWLL
-484 ARAWLWL
+484 ARGWLWL
-491 LAKLATNSN
+491 LTKFAKHSN

-531 VLTLITTLNHSINT
+531 VLTLITTLNHSINA
-545 QFVNAYPED
+545 QFINAYPED

-559 LLDIQSDQHDEIDN
+559 LLDIQSDQHDEINN
-573 IIGAP
+573 IIAAP

-589 VTANNVPVQ
+589 VTANNIPVQ

-620 VMDTEFITDAVKD
+620 VMDTEFITDAVEND
-633 KQLYAPINVQN
+633 KLYAPIKTSDNDPA
-644 QTENERG
+644 QT
-651 TLQNSVQQ
+651 V
-659 SVQIS
+659 
-664 EQTIAP
+664 AP
-670 MSILDTAA
+670 LSILDTAA

-701 ITSIRSRYEQGPSP
+701 ITSIRSRYEKGPSP
-715 YFYFLFEPAVLS
+715 YFYFLFEPEVLA

-737 HVAADDIPD
+737 HVAADDIPK
-746 LQGKLVRQFPA
+746 LQGQLVREFPA

-768 QIQELVVQMSRL
+768 QVQELVVQMSRL

-804 QDRMQ
+804 QDRMKD
-809 ESASFRLLG
+809 SASFRLLG

-832 GILGISAALFAVI
+832 SILGISAALFAAI

-857 WFNLQFSVPWASL
+857 WFNLRFSVPWTSL
-870 GIGGVTLV
+870 AIGGVALV
-878 ALLFAIAIIYVRL
+878 VLLFAIAIIYVRL

>member
-1 MNNLMSNK
+1 MNNLMNNK
-9 QKDNHSPNNTTDT
+9 QTDKKTSNDTTATTDT
-22 SMAKE
+22 TSATMAKE
-27 SDYTGGAMQHLFKR
+27 SDYTGGIMRQLFSSILSSKR
-41 ILGLQGLGAQAL
+41 LGAQAL

-60 WVYPLLFLLT
+60 WIYPVLFLLT

-75 ATYLTLDSVQQS
+75 ATYLTLDSIQQS

-106 NSKQDWPSE
+106 NSQQDWPSE
-115 VLAQVKTIA
+115 VLTQVATVADAQK
-124 DTQTVYDY
+124 VYDY
-132 QFTAMVVTDEQTLL
+132 QFSAMVVTAEQTLL
-146 TSVKAVSPAYPL
+146 ARVKAVSPAYPL
-158 YGEAELASGQPLW
+158 YGEVELASGQPLW
-171 EQLTSN
+171 QQLTPD
-177 NVVVAPEVLNG
+177 NVVVAPEVLKS
-188 LNANIGDQITIG
+188 LNANVGDKITIG
-200 DAEFTI
+200 EGQFTI

-255 PELMAEQYDKLTQI
+255 PELIAEQRDKLAQI

-337 PLGSLKRSYYQ
+337 PLSSLKRSYYQ
-348 LLIVTTII
+348 LLIATTII
-356 ACIAAIIVSFGL
+356 AGIAAIIVSFGL
-368 LKVGQPYLG
+368 LKVGQPYLV

-389 PISAIKTI
+389 PISAIKTL

-412 STLSTTKPATLLSQ
+412 SSLNTTKPATLLSQ
-426 GASQQVQNLPWYQ
+426 GASSQAQNLPWYR

-458 YEVSSFKLGAQLL
+458 YEVGSFKLGAQLL

-545 QFVNAYPED
+545 QFINAYPED

-559 LLDIQSDQHDEIDN
+559 LLDIQSDQHDEINN
-573 IIGAP
+573 IIKAP

-589 VTANNVPVQ
+589 VTANNVAVQ
-598 DIEPADGFDDP
+598 DIEPAEGFDDP
-609 ARVFNL
+609 TRVFNL
-615 SYADT
+615 SYSDT
-620 VMDTEFITDAVKD
+620 VMETEFITDAVANN
-633 KQLYAPINVQN
+633 QLYAPIE
-644 QTENERG
+644 TESKNPG
-651 TLQNSVQQ
+651 QV
-659 SVQIS
+659 V
-664 EQTIAP
+664 AP
-670 MSILDTAA
+670 LSILDTAA

-715 YFYFLFEPAVLS
+715 YFYFLFEPSVLS

-746 LQGKLVRQFPA
+746 LQGQLVRTFPA

-768 QIQELVVQMSRL
+768 QVQELVAQMSRL

-832 GILGISAALFAVI
+832 GLLGLSAAAFAVI
-845 IANIGAWAAITQ
+845 IASVGAWAAITQ
-857 WFNLQFSVPWASL
+857 WFNLRFSVPWASL
-870 GIGGVTLV
+870 SIGGVALV
-878 ALLFAIAIIYVRL
+878 VLLFGIAIIYVRL

>member
-1 MNNLMSNK
+1 M
-9 QKDNHSPNNTTDT
+9 DNMDNESTD
-22 SMAKE
+22 SRGII
-27 SDYTGGAMQHLFKR
+27 SQLFNRLLISKN
-41 ILGLQGLGAQAL
+41 LGAQAL

-60 WVYPLLFLLT
+60 WIYPVLFLIT
-70 LTLSL
+70 LVLSL
-75 ATYLTLDSVQQS
+75 ATYLTLDSIQQS
-87 VNTYIN
+87 VDTYIN

-115 VLAQVKTIA
+115 ILAQVETVA
-124 DTQTVYDY
+124 DTQIVYDY
-132 QFTAMVVTDEQTLL
+132 QFSAMVVTDEQTLL
-146 TSVKAVSPAYPL
+146 ASVKAVSPAYPL

-171 EQLTSN
+171 QQLSAA
-177 NVVVAPEVLNG
+177 NVVVAPEVLNS
-188 LNANIGDQITIG
+188 LNASVGDQITIG
-200 DAEFTI
+200 DAEFII

-225 RVLMQQDAL
+225 RVLMHQDAL

-240 GERSRINYRIELAGE
+240 GQRSRINYRIELAGA
-255 PELMAEQYDKLTQI
+255 PELMAVQRDKLTQI
-269 LTNYPDI
+269 LNNYPDI
-276 ELSDAESAD
+276 ELSDAKSAD

-337 PLGSLKRSYYQ
+337 PLKSLKRSYYQ

-356 ACIAAIIVSFGL
+356 ACVAAVIVSFGL
-368 LKVGQPYLG
+368 LKVGQPYLI

-412 STLSTTKPATLLSQ
+412 STLSSTKPATLLNQ
-426 GASQQVQNLPWYQ
+426 GASTNSQNLPWY
-439 RLPLL
+439 RSLPLL
-444 WYGLMLTGLYAFFA
+444 WYGLMLVGLYVFFA
-458 YEVSSFKLGAQLL
+458 YEVNSLLLGAQLL
-471 IGLIGFVAIFWLL
+471 VGLTAFVAIFWLL
-484 ARAWLWL
+484 ARGWLWL
-491 LAKLATNSN
+491 LTKFAKHSN

-531 VLTLITTLNHSINT
+531 VLTLITTLNHSINA
-545 QFVNAYPED
+545 QFINAYPED

-559 LLDIQSDQHDEIDN
+559 LLDIQSDQHDEINN
-573 IIGAP
+573 IIAAP

-589 VTANNVPVQ
+589 VTANNIPVQ

-620 VMDTEFITDAVKD
+620 VMDTEFITDAVEND
-633 KQLYAPINVQN
+633 KLYTPIKTSDNDPAQTVAP
-644 QTENERG
+644 
-651 TLQNSVQQ
+651 L
-659 SVQIS
+659 
-664 EQTIAP
+664 
-670 MSILDTAA
+670 SILDTAA

-701 ITSIRSRYEQGPSP
+701 ITSIRSRYEKGPSP
-715 YFYFLFEPAVLS
+715 YFYFLFEPEVLA

-737 HVAADDIPD
+737 HVAADDIPK
-746 LQGKLVRQFPA
+746 LQGQLVREFPA

-768 QIQELVVQMSRL
+768 QVQELVVQMSRL

-804 QDRMQ
+804 QDRMKD
-809 ESASFRLLG
+809 SASFRLLG

-832 GILGISAALFAVI
+832 SILGISAALFAVI

-857 WFNLQFSVPWASL
+857 WFNLRFSVPWTSL
-870 GIGGVTLV
+870 GMGGVALIG
-878 ALLFAIAIIYVRL
+878 LLFAIAIIYVRL

>member
-1 MNNLMSNK
+1 M
-9 QKDNHSPNNTTDT
+9 DNMDNESTD
-22 SMAKE
+22 SRGII
-27 SDYTGGAMQHLFKR
+27 SQLFNRLLISKN
-41 ILGLQGLGAQAL
+41 LGAQAL

-60 WVYPLLFLLT
+60 WIYPVLFLIT
-70 LTLSL
+70 LVLSL
-75 ATYLTLDSVQQS
+75 ATYLTLDSIQQS
-87 VNTYIN
+87 VDTYIN

-115 VLAQVKTIA
+115 ILAQVETVA
-124 DTQTVYDY
+124 DTQIVYDY
-132 QFTAMVVTDEQTLL
+132 QFSAMVVTDEQTLL
-146 TSVKAVSPAYPL
+146 ASVKAVSPAYPL

-171 EQLTSN
+171 QQLSAA
-177 NVVVAPEVLNG
+177 NVVVAPEVLNS
-188 LNANIGDQITIG
+188 LNASVGDQITIG
-200 DAEFTI
+200 DAEFII

-225 RVLMQQDAL
+225 RVLMHQDAL

-240 GERSRINYRIELAGE
+240 GQRSRINYRIELAGA
-255 PELMAEQYDKLTQI
+255 PELMAVQRDKLTQI
-269 LTNYPDI
+269 LNNYPDI
-276 ELSDAESAD
+276 ELSDAKSAD

-337 PLGSLKRSYYQ
+337 PLKSLKRSYYQ

-356 ACIAAIIVSFGL
+356 ACVAAVIVSFGL
-368 LKVGQPYLG
+368 LKVGQPYLI

-412 STLSTTKPATLLSQ
+412 STLSSTKPATLLNQ
-426 GASQQVQNLPWYQ
+426 GASTNSQNLPWY
-439 RLPLL
+439 RSLPLL
-444 WYGLMLTGLYAFFA
+444 WYGLMLVGLYVFFA
-458 YEVSSFKLGAQLL
+458 YEVNSLLLGAQLL
-471 IGLIGFVAIFWLL
+471 IGLTAFVAIFWLL
-484 ARAWLWL
+484 ARGWLWL
-491 LAKLATNSN
+491 LTKFAKHSN

-531 VLTLITTLNHSINT
+531 VLTLITTLNHSINA
-545 QFVNAYPED
+545 QFINAYPED

-559 LLDIQSDQHDEIDN
+559 LLDIQSDQHDEINN
-573 IIGAP
+573 IIAAP

-589 VTANNVPVQ
+589 VTANNIPVQ

-620 VMDTEFITDAVKD
+620 VMDTEFITDAVEND
-633 KQLYAPINVQN
+633 KLYAPIKTSDNDPA
-644 QTENERG
+644 QT
-651 TLQNSVQQ
+651 V
-659 SVQIS
+659 
-664 EQTIAP
+664 AP
-670 MSILDTAA
+670 LSILDTAA

-701 ITSIRSRYEQGPSP
+701 ITSIRSRYEKGPSP
-715 YFYFLFEPAVLS
+715 YFYFLFEPEVLA

-737 HVAADDIPD
+737 HVTAEDIPK
-746 LQGKLVRQFPA
+746 LQGQLVREFPA

-768 QIQELVVQMSRL
+768 QVQELVVQMSRL

-804 QDRMQ
+804 QDRMKD
-809 ESASFRLLG
+809 SASFRLLG

-857 WFNLQFSVPWASL
+857 WFNLRFSVPWTSL
-870 GIGGVTLV
+870 GMGGVALIG
-878 ALLFAIAIIYVRL
+878 LLFAIAIIYVRL

>member
-1 MNNLMSNK
+1 M
-9 QKDNHSPNNTTDT
+9 DNMDNESTD
-22 SMAKE
+22 SRGII
-27 SDYTGGAMQHLFKR
+27 SQLFNRLLISKN
-41 ILGLQGLGAQAL
+41 LGAQAL

-60 WVYPLLFLLT
+60 WIYPVLFLIT
-70 LTLSL
+70 LVLSL
-75 ATYLTLDSVQQS
+75 ATYLTLDSIQQS
-87 VNTYIN
+87 VDTYIN

-115 VLAQVKTIA
+115 ILAQVETVA
-124 DTQTVYDY
+124 DTQIVYDY
-132 QFTAMVVTDEQTLL
+132 QFSAMVVTDEQTLL
-146 TSVKAVSPAYPL
+146 ASVKAVSPAYPL

-171 EQLTSN
+171 QQLSAA
-177 NVVVAPEVLNG
+177 NVVVAPEVLNS
-188 LNANIGDQITIG
+188 LNASVGDQITIG
-200 DAEFTI
+200 DAEFII

-225 RVLMQQDAL
+225 RVLMHQDAL

-240 GERSRINYRIELAGE
+240 GQRSRINYRIELAGA
-255 PELMAEQYDKLTQI
+255 PELMAVQRDKLTQI
-269 LTNYPDI
+269 LNNYPDI
-276 ELSDAESAD
+276 ELSDAKSAD

-337 PLGSLKRSYYQ
+337 PLKSLKRSYYQ

-356 ACIAAIIVSFGL
+356 ACVAAVIVSFGL
-368 LKVGQPYLG
+368 LKVGQPYLI

-412 STLSTTKPATLLSQ
+412 STLSSTKPATLLNQ
-426 GASQQVQNLPWYQ
+426 GASTNSQNLPWY
-439 RLPLL
+439 RSLPLL
-444 WYGLMLTGLYAFFA
+444 WYGLMLVGLYVFFA
-458 YEVSSFKLGAQLL
+458 YEVNSLLLGAQLL
-471 IGLIGFVAIFWLL
+471 VGLTAFVAIFWLL
-484 ARAWLWL
+484 ARGWLWL
-491 LAKLATNSN
+491 LTKFAKHSN

-531 VLTLITTLNHSINT
+531 VLTLITTLNHSINA
-545 QFVNAYPED
+545 QFINAYPED

-559 LLDIQSDQHDEIDN
+559 LLDIQSDQHDEINN
-573 IIGAP
+573 IIAAP
-578 VSYYPVIRARV
+578 ISYYPVIRARV
-589 VTANNVPVQ
+589 VTANNIPVQ

-620 VMDTEFITDAVKD
+620 VMDTEFITDAVEND
-633 KQLYAPINVQN
+633 KLYTPIKTSDNDPAQTVAP
-644 QTENERG
+644 
-651 TLQNSVQQ
+651 L
-659 SVQIS
+659 
-664 EQTIAP
+664 
-670 MSILDTAA
+670 SILDTAA

-701 ITSIRSRYEQGPSP
+701 ITSIRSRYEKGPSP
-715 YFYFLFEPAVLS
+715 YFYFLFEPEVLA

-737 HVAADDIPD
+737 HVAADDIPK
-746 LQGKLVRQFPA
+746 LQGQLVREFPA

-768 QIQELVVQMSRL
+768 QVQELVVQMSRL

-804 QDRMQ
+804 QDRMKD
-809 ESASFRLLG
+809 SASFRLLG

-832 GILGISAALFAVI
+832 SILGISAALFAVI

-857 WFNLQFSVPWASL
+857 WFNLRFSVPWTSL
-870 GIGGVTLV
+870 AIGGVALV
-878 ALLFAIAIIYVRL
+878 VLLFAIAIIYVRL